1 MVRPLAPG
9 RYTVIVEA
17 PDHAP
22 ATVAASVPAGG
33 QGLSLDLELLSLRPP
48 AADGSG
54 EAPAAVTQKGGSE
67 KGASGGSV
75 TLVEVASSGGGG
87 LTSLQVMAYVLGVPL
102 VGGAAFLLWR
112 QSREAAGGGR
122 RVVEPWYAMMRLP
135 TGGYRVAAVASV

>member
-1 MVRPLAPG
+1 M
-9 RYTVIVEA
+9 
-17 PDHAP
+17 
-22 ATVAASVPAGG
+22 
-33 QGLSLDLELLSLRPP
+33 ELLSLRPP
-48 AADGSG
+48 AADSG
-54 EAPAAVTQKGGSE
+54 GGAATQKEE
-67 KGASGGSV
+67 KGASGPLGEGSA

-112 QSREAAGGGR
+112 QSREAAGGGGR